1 MTTEE
6 ENAQLR
12 VLIEMIALG
21 VFILGVISMVLIL
34 S

>member
-21 VFILGVISMVLIL
+21 VFILGVISMALIL